1 MLIESI
7 SLSLYAEVTGGSQTS
22 ERNAKH
28 YLQVISQSKAISFV
42 VLEKLQQDTNILC
55 CLH

>member
-1 MLIESI
+1 MLIEGI